1 MGPSEGELMDVL
13 RTVILLLHPITAV
26 AILAWM
32 WWQYGWKRKSR
43 ELKGETRREALERHE
58 KVGERILQAAILTV
72 FIAFFAR
79 WYTGLG
85 LIPDSLHGFTGP
97 IGITLL
103 WITARWGRFSRKDK
117 MAKRKHGRAAD
128 LLIALM
134 ILHSFLGFLNIF
146 NVL

>member
-1 MGPSEGELMDVL
+1 MDVL
-13 RTVILLLHPITAV
+13 RTVILLLPPITAV

-97 IGITLL
+97 IGIILL
-103 WITARWGRFSRKDK
+103 WITARWGRISRKDK

-134 ILHSFLGFLNIF
+134 IFHSFLGFLNIF